1 MAEDF
6 AEKIIETFGSL
17 TKTLEQIADCAKML
31 RERIE
36 AIEKRQD
43 LLWEALQGL
52 VQVVSKQEENLTAY
66 REELAAWLKK

>member
-6 AEKIIETFGSL
+6 AEKVTETITNISRALG
-17 TKTLEQIADCAKML
+17 QIADVARLL

-36 AIEKRQD
+36 AIENRQD

-52 VQVVSKQEENLTAY
+52 VKVVNKQQENLTAY
-66 REELAAWLKK
+66 REELNNWLKK